1 MFSDESGAFRK
12 SGRPTSSCDGQWALV
27 ISVAD
32 QTLFPD
38 VSSFTSKRGLCRD
51 NPQRQPILINP
62 EDAYSKLSKCRIG
75 YYEAGSNFELKDE
88 TFVNQGS

>member
-27 ISVAD
+27 ISAAD
-32 QTLFPD
+32 QTLFPH
-38 VSSFTSKRGLCRD
+38 VSSFISKRGLCRD

-62 EDAYSKLSKCRIG
+62 EDAYSNYRDVGLDTTRREVTS
-75 YYEAGSNFELKDE
+75 S
-88 TFVNQGS
+88 